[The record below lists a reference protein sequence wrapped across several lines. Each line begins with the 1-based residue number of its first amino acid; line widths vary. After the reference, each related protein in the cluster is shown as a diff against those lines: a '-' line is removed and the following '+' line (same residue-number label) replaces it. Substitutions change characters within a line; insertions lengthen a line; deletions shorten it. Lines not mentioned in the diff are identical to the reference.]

1 MTSPP
6 LTPLAPAYAAPLAGN
21 LLDEQLLHYRSIH
34 AGERIAATLPEL
46 FVAMAQD
53 TVRDFP
59 ALRPHQRH
67 PWHAFLVQ
75 LAAIALHQA
84 GRNEPFA
91 TAGEWRSA
99 LLTLT
104 PDDPDGAA
112 WCLVSPVNRP
122 AFMQAP
128 VLAGLDAKWELSSAV
143 DELDVLKTSKN
154 HDLKTRRMIC
164 ASDEDWAFVLVSIQT
179 QSPSDSG
186 SYKESSR
193 MDGGWGRRPGIGVV
207 PPGYW
212 GARWHRDLKILLI
225 ERNRTVE
232 TYGFDRAGLALLW
245 LQPWDGLAH
254 SAFQVFQLDPFYIEV
269 TRRIRLLKSPEGI
282 VAKTTTTP
290 NARISSINGGLTGDI
305 WSPIDSDKD
314 GKKVLTLRTNGFDYK
329 TAADLVFPA
338 SYEFS
343 HAMQIQRGDQLEGL
357 KMLMQS
363 IAWGPKN
370 TNHGYHE
377 RHVAIGKK
385 MATLLAAKK
394 TSEVA
399 QIGEISKSRV
409 QVVGEIN
416 WMLIKSLIVLF
427 SKEAQ
432 TDISKKDPDGIKRNA
447 RDFAAPFEAQCD
459 ATFFP
464 ELIEEIEAEA
474 DTREAIRSR
483 WLLTLADRAE
493 QVLRTAFVAGPR
505 SSHLRYRAQATALA
519 RLRGAMYG
527 SPKYPAKLPAL
538 AAALK
543 QRQALP
549 TEETH
554 EPD

>member
-6 LTPLAPAYAAPLAGN
+6 STPLAPADVVPLAGN

-75 LAAIALHQA
+75 LAAIAMHPA
-84 GRNEPFA
+84 GRNEPFT
-91 TAGEWRSA
+91 TAEDWRSA

-128 VLAGLDAKWELSSAV
+128 EPSGHISDWKNVLTAA
-143 DELDVLKTSKN
+143 DELDMLVTSKN
-154 HDLKTRRMIC
+154 HDLKASRMQGSTPEEWIY
-164 ASDEDWAFVLVSIQT
+164 SLISLQT
-179 QSPSDSG
+179 QEGFLGSG
-186 SYKESSR
+186 NYGISR
-193 MDGGWGRRPGIGVV
+193 MNGGFANRCGIGIHPNGLLGKRWARDIQALQASRKNVV
-207 PPGYW
+207 DDF
-212 GARWHRDLKILLI
+212 DLKASNPI
-225 ERNRTVE
+225 
-232 TYGFDRAGLALLW
+232 ALVW
-245 LQPWDGLAH
+245 LKPWDGSDSL
-254 SAFQVFQLDPFYIEV
+254 SFNQLDPWYIEIC
-269 TRRIRLLKSPEGI
+269 RRIRFTNIGALKANAVGSK
-282 VAKTTTTP
+282 V
-290 NARISSINGGLTGDI
+290 ARISAKELNGRTGDA
-305 WSPIDSDKD
+305 WMPLDSAA
-314 GKKVLTLRTNGFDYK
+314 GKALTIGPRGFDYK
-329 TAADLVFPA
+329 LGTELLLGQKYSKPAAQVLLSSDEADGLYLLAQGVA
-338 SYEFS
+338 
-343 HAMQIQRGDQLEGL
+343 RGQGKTE
-357 KMLMQS
+357 
-363 IAWGPKN
+363 
-370 TNHGYHE
+370 GYHE
-377 RHVAIGKK
+377 RRIPISRKIRQGLAIRHTDELAKFATERIEAIAEIRKILWSALTGLFGNGAKDETGKDK
-385 MATLLAAKK
+385 D
-394 TSEVA
+394 TSDTVKDRANLFA
-399 QIGEISKSRV
+399 Q
-409 QVVGEIN
+409 
-416 WMLIKSLIVLF
+416 
-427 SKEAQ
+427 
-432 TDISKKDPDGIKRNA
+432 
-447 RDFAAPFEAQCD
+447 PFEALCD

-474 DTREAIRSR
+474 GTREAIRSR